1 MVAVDASVLAYAVNR
16 YAPEHPR
23 AARLVE
29 ELANGDAPWAIPW
42 PAVHD
47 FLGFV
52 THPHAVVRP
61 LGPGDAWVSVIVR
74 LLSSASVRALG
85 PTERHAAVLAEVL
98 AGSPAASAGLAGL
111 QIAVILR
118 EHGVR
123 ELLSSDRGMRRYG
136 FLSVRDPLHGEP
148 WTTRTAPLRRYRTL
162 KSPATGG

>member
-23 AARLVE
+23 AARVVE
-29 ELANGDAPWAIPW
+29 ELANGDAPWALAW

-61 LGPGDAWVSVIVR
+61 LGPDDAWAFIER
-74 LLSSASVRALG
+74 LLSSTSVRALG

-98 AGSPAASAGLAGL
+98 AGSPAASGGLAGL
-111 QIAVILR
+111 QLAVTLR

-148 WTTRTAPLRRYRTL
+148 WTTKAAPLRRYRTL
-162 KSPATGG
+162 KPPAPGS